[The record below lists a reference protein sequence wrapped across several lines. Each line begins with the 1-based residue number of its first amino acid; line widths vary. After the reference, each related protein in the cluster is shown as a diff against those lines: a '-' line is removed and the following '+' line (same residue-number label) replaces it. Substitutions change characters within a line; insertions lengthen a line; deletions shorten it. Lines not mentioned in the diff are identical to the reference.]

1 MNSRI
6 IRYWTLSILFQLVPA
21 TYSLADCNNID
32 AEGFTKVDQTDE
44 LVYQSI
50 SNNSD
55 LDIAQINVKVADLN
69 IKKSL
74 STFYPRIDLRSSSM
88 NTKKYGQIPGVD
100 TVLLQGNDNIDA
112 TVATLSTTLNVYN
125 GGHSINTYR
134 QAKKRKQ
141 LAGLQTLGARRQAAY
156 KTIELY
162 ADAKKQ
168 YIRVQ
173 LLKTQTEFANF
184 ESKIIDQKAKQGHLS
199 VVEYQKN
206 QVDLK
211 ILSKDLEVQEGLY
224 EDSLLRLVA
233 FTGIPFDKLAGI
245 RKNMAKS
252 SDCYLEVFSNHASSG
267 GKHSIDRLRLE
278 GEIEDLNYER
288 KKVLSRYKPSIDIV
302 ASIDATGY
310 STEGL
315 QDSYSETRK
324 DKRYYGIQ
332 LQWNLFD
339 GFAKGADLRKV
350 NLEMAKK
357 HKQLEKQQQDELLER
372 SKLTSE
378 LFAIQSEIRTLN
390 KKSGIQ
396 SQEIQILKSQ
406 FSKGLVDNL
415 LLKKTQLTHNELQ
428 LQLNKLRVELGLTQ
442 LKLHMLSQN

>member
-6 IRYWTLSILFQLVPA
+6 VRYCTLLVILQVTSA
-21 TYSLADCNNID
+21 TNLYAGCNDID
-32 AEGFTKVDQTDE
+32 GGDSSRMEQTDE

-50 SNNSD
+50 NNNSD

-100 TVLLQGNDNIDA
+100 TVLLQGNDSIDS

-125 GGHSINTYR
+125 GGHSINSYR

-156 KTIELY
+156 KTLELY

-173 LLKTQTEFANF
+173 HLKAQIEFANF
-184 ESKIIDQKAKQGHLS
+184 ESRIIDQKAKQGHLS
-199 VVEYQKN
+199 AVEYQKS
-206 QVDLK
+206 QIELR
-211 ILSKDLEVQEGLY
+211 ILNKDLEIQEGLY
-224 EDSLLRLVA
+224 EDSLLRLLS
-233 FTGIPFDKLAGI
+233 FTGVPFEKLIDI
-245 RKNMAKS
+245 RNRMANS
-252 SDCYLEVFSNHASSG
+252 SDCYRAVFSNHAGTG
-267 GKHSIDRLRLE
+267 GKHSIERLQLE
-278 GEIEDLNYER
+278 NEIEDLTYER
-288 KKVLSRYKPSIDIV
+288 KKVLSRYKPSIDIM

-315 QDSYSETRK
+315 QDSYSEARK

-350 NLEMAKK
+350 KLEIAKK
-357 HKQLEKQQQDELLER
+357 NKQLDKQQQDELLER
-372 SKLTSE
+372 SRLTSE
-378 LFAIQSEIRTLN
+378 LFGIQSEIRTLN
-390 KKSGIQ
+390 KKSEIL
-396 SQEIQILKSQ
+396 SQEIQILKSKL
-406 FSKGLVDNL
+406 SKGLIDSL
-415 LLKKTQLTHNELQ
+415 SLKKADLNYEDFQ
-428 LQLNKLRVELGLTQ
+428 LQLKKLRVELGLTQ